1 MNIEIMKMLIEIA
14 KFYYIDVVVMFL
26 LFFMGIGMGIALN
39 ELFNEI
45 LKRIK

>member
-1 MNIEIMKMLIEIA
+1 MNIEIMKILVEIA
-14 KFYYIDVVVMFL
+14 KFYYIDVAVMFL

-39 ELFNEI
+39 ESFNEI